1 MFFTDNASN
10 GYNYGL
16 ESSLRWRVSERWE
29 LGGSLGLLRTR
40 YLDYMQGDVVVPD
53 REQAHAPE
61 YQLSLNGTW
70 RHPAGWMARADVS
83 AVDAFYFD
91 VPPNDTRSSSYSI
104 VNLKAG
110 YETERWSAFLWA
122 RNVFDEVY
130 ALRGFFFAN
139 DPADPTEKLYI
150 QRGDPRR
157 VGVSFTYSFR

>member
-1 MFFTDNASN
+1 
-10 GYNYGL
+10 
-16 ESSLRWRVSERWE
+16 
-29 LGGSLGLLRTR
+29 
-40 YLDYMQGDVVVPD
+40 
-53 REQAHAPE
+53 
-61 YQLSLNGTW
+61 
-70 RHPAGWMARADVS
+70 MARADFS

-91 VPPNDTRSSSYSI
+91 VPPNDSRSSAYSL

-110 YETERWSAFLWA
+110 YETDRWSAFLWA

-157 VGVSFTYSFR
+157 VGVTFTYSFR